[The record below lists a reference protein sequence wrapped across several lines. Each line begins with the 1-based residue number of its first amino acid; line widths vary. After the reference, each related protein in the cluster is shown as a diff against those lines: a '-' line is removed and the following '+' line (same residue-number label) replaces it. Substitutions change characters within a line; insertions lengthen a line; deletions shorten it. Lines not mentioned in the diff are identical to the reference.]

1 MVFTPLLV
9 SAWMM
14 FGLLVAVLVPSV
26 RTTLTGLATIGVWVW
41 AGAAIMTITHALATI
56 GVLKS
61 LRTRM
66 RYIWAGLFLVPVVL
80 FWIPFA
86 LNLDPGISVLPVL
99 AMPMLNLIL
108 CPLCVR
114 SIEKFHG
121 IKVEGL

>member
-114 SIEKFHG
+114 SIDAYHG
-121 IKVEGL
+121 IKVEVL